1 MCAVSLSGGRGG
13 ASQAGPGRAP
23 VRSPARVLIT
33 LGCAPS
39 AAAPPSSAASAASAW
54 RIDRHCFNDCVW
66 DAGMGTNS
74 RREIRNGLRRH
85 AAGEGARGHSF
96 DERAASSEN
105 FRLL

>member
-13 ASQAGPGRAP
+13 ASQAGGCAP
-23 VRSPARVLIT
+23 VRSRARVLTT

-54 RIDRHCFNDCVW
+54 RIDQHCFNDSVW

-85 AAGEGARGHSF
+85 AAGEGAHG
-96 DERAASSEN
+96 A
-105 FRLL
+105 LL